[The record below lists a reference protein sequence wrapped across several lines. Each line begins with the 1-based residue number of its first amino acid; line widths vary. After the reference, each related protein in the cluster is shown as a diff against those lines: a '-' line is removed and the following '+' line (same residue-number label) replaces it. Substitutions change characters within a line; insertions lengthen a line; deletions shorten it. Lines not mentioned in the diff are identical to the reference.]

1 MNTFPIQA
9 LIPIGVITAALIA
22 GFFSLLN
29 LIVSKEQ
36 KVSEFRQQWIDSLR
50 QELADHIAAT
60 VSLSSIYENDE
71 HLDKEMAKTAN
82 EVRARVTATFT
93 SIKLRINPEDS
104 DKKIQE
110 MNAEV
115 LRLLEKGRV
124 LFNESKW
131 KEARLNC
138 NNITKAS
145 IPMLKEEWK
154 RVKKG
159 ESVYVWSK
167 YVAIGLFALSLS
179 ALIYAGFTFWPSMA
193 EASVTPA
200 RASEGSRKSEPE
212 ARIAISAKKENV
224 PSQKSSDGNKQP

>member
-29 LIVSKEQ
+29 LIISKEQ

-60 VSLSSIYENDE
+60 VSLSSIFENDE

-82 EVRARVTATFT
+82 EVRSHVTATFT

-104 DKKIQE
+104 DKKIRE
-110 MNAEV
+110 MNVEV
-115 LRLLEKGRV
+115 LKLLENGRV

-138 NNITKAS
+138 NKITNAS

-167 YVAIGLFALSLS
+167 RSAIGLFALSLS
-179 ALIYAGFTFWPSMA
+179 ALAYAGFTFWPSTA
-193 EASVTPA
+193 ETSVTPA
-200 RASEGSRKSEPE
+200 HALGVARKSEPKAE
-212 ARIAISAKKENV
+212 IAIGAKTENV
-224 PSQKSSDGNKQP
+224 PAQKSGDGNKQP

>member
-1 MNTFPIQA
+1 MNNFPLQA
-9 LIPIGVITAALIA
+9 LIPVGVITAALIA

-29 LIVSKEQ
+29 LIISKEQ

-50 QELADHIAAT
+50 QELADHIAAV
-60 VSLSSIYENDE
+60 VSLSSIYENDN
-71 HLDKEMAKTAN
+71 HIDKEMVKTVN
-82 EVRARVTATFT
+82 EVRLQVTTTFT

-104 DKKIQE
+104 DNKIRE

-115 LRLLEKGRV
+115 LRLLESGRV

-138 NNITKAS
+138 NAIINAA
-145 IPMLKEEWK
+145 IPLLKEEWK

-167 YVAIGLFALSLS
+167 RIAIGLFTLSLS
-179 ALIYAGFTFWPSMA
+179 ALFYAGITFWPSTTATDMTHTSTT
-193 EASVTPA
+193 ED
-200 RASEGSRKSEPE
+200 
-212 ARIAISAKKENV
+212 AKKIELKDEIATDKTVGNL
-224 PSQKSSDGNKQP
+224 PIQKIGDANNKP